1 MSPPSRQNR
10 ADAART
16 VRKRRRRRAGRAKR
30 RKRVGAVF
38 GVLVIGAAIALVAGT
53 FTAAGLVRSRCD
65 LTSLKRIPIG
75 QNSFVYAADGTPL
88 GSIPAERNRQPVTLA
103 EINPWMRKATIAIE
117 DRRFYSHGGVDYEGI
132 ARALWHD
139 VTKGKVVEGGSTLT
153 QQLVRNLY
161 ISREQTVSRKLREAC
176 LAIQLSRKWP
186 KHRILREWM
195 NTVYFGNH
203 AYGIE
208 AAAQTY
214 FSKHAKSLNLPEAAL
229 LAGLPQA
236 PSIYDPFVDPGGAIA
251 RRDEV
256 LQAML
261 SNGDITRRQFNW
273 AIRRNALDLSPGK
286 LYTTIREPYFFG
298 YVRDQLIE
306 QYGANTV
313 RSGGLQ
319 VYTTINPRYQRIAAV
334 AIRRTLDRVDDP
346 ASAVVSI
353 NPANGAIRAM
363 AAVAPGRKGLEFN
376 LVAQARRQA
385 GSTFKMFVLAT
396 AVSRGV
402 DPSSTSY
409 VSAPWHYQPDPN
421 VPAWDVT
428 TYDGSYSGWS
438 SIRSA
443 TLRSDNTIYA
453 QLTVDLGPANVAAM
467 AKRMGVQTPL
477 LPVPSL
483 GLGSIAISP
492 LDLASGYATLAG
504 RGVYSKPM
512 AIRKVVLPGGR
523 VDTEAG
529 WGVPQ
534 RKRVLTEG
542 EAYVVTKILEEN
554 VQYGT
559 GTAAAF
565 GRPAAGKTGT
575 TDDHADAWFAGY
587 TPDLTTVVWVG
598 YSQGEIPMENVHGIA
613 VFGGSFPAE
622 IWHLFMEQ
630 ALVSSPPRDWVVPDE
645 LPTWTPWHRG
655 PYSLSYD
662 PYVPPAAPSTTE
674 TTDTTTETAPAEPPP
689 PPATADDSPATRGH
703 D

>member
-1 MSPPSRQNR
+1 MIVI
-10 ADAART
+10 A
-16 VRKRRRRRAGRAKR
+16 
-30 RKRVGAVF
+30 GAV
-38 GVLVIGAAIALVAGT
+38 ALVAGT
-53 FTAAGLVRSRCD
+53 FTAAGLVKSKCD
-65 LTSLKRIPIG
+65 LSDLKPIPIG
-75 QNSFVYAADGTPL
+75 QNSFVYAVDGTPL
-88 GSIPAERNRQPVTLA
+88 GAIPAERNRQPVALA
-103 EINPWMRKATIAIE
+103 EISPWMRKATVAIE

-132 ARALWHD
+132 ARAFWRD
-139 VTKGKVVEGGSTLT
+139 VTEGKVVEGGSTLT

-161 ISREQTVSRKLREAC
+161 ISREQTVGRKLREAC

-208 AAAQTY
+208 AASQTY
-214 FSKHAKSLNLPEAAL
+214 FSKHAKALNLRQAAL

-236 PSIYDPFVDPGGAIA
+236 PSSYDPLVDPAVAVA
-251 RRDEV
+251 RRNEV
-256 LQAML
+256 LGAML
-261 SNGDITRRQFNW
+261 DNGDITRRQFRW
-273 AIRRNALDLSPGK
+273 AIRRNALDLKPGGQ

-306 QYGANTV
+306 KYGVNTV

-319 VYTTINPRYQRIAAV
+319 VYTTISPRYQRIAEAS
-334 AIRRTLDRVDDP
+334 IRRTLNRVDDP

-396 AVSRGV
+396 AVTRGI
-402 DPSSTSY
+402 DPSSTYY

-428 TYDGSYSGWS
+428 TYDHSYSGWT

-453 QLTVDLGPANVAAM
+453 QLTVDLGPASVAAM

-477 LPVPSL
+477 LAVPSL

-504 RGVYSKPM
+504 RGVYSRPM

-529 WGVPQ
+529 WGVSH
-534 RKRVLTEG
+534 RKRALTEG
-542 EAYVVTKILEEN
+542 QAYVVTKILEEN

-598 YSQGEIPMENVHGIA
+598 YPQGEIPMESVHGIA
-613 VFGGSFPAE
+613 VFGGSFPAQ

-630 ALVSSPPRDWVVPDE
+630 ALAASPPRAWVVPDE
-645 LPTWTPWHRG
+645 LPAWTPWHRG

-662 PYVPPAAPSTTE
+662 PYVPPAAPA
-674 TTDTTTETAPAEPPP
+674 TTDTTTTETTPAEPPP
-689 PPATADDSPATRGH
+689 PAPTAVEPPTTPSH

>member
-1 MSPPSRQNR
+1 
-10 ADAART
+10 
-16 VRKRRRRRAGRAKR
+16 VRRRRRR
-30 RKRVGAVF
+30 RSDRSRRRRRVVAII
-38 GVLVIGAAIALVAGT
+38 GVLLAAAGVALVAGA
-53 FTAAGLVRSRCD
+53 FTAAGLIRTKCD
-65 LTSLKRIPIG
+65 LSSLKPIPIG
-75 QNSFVYAADGTPL
+75 QNSFVYAADGTAL
-88 GSIPAERNRQPVTLA
+88 GSIPAERNRQPVKLT
-103 EINPWMRKATIAIE
+103 EISPWMRKATIAVE

-132 ARALWHD
+132 ARALWRD
-139 VTKGKVVEGGSTLT
+139 VTQGKVVEGGSTLT

-161 ISREQTVSRKLREAC
+161 ISREQTVTRKLREAC

-214 FSKHAKSLNLPEAAL
+214 FSKHARELNLRQAAL

-236 PSIYDPFVDPGGAIA
+236 PSDYDPFLDPGSAVA

-256 LQAML
+256 LAAML
-261 SNGDITRRQFNW
+261 DNGDITPRVYRW
-273 AIRRNALDLSPGK
+273 AIRRSALDLKPGK

-306 QYGANTV
+306 TYGANTV
-313 RSGGLQ
+313 RSGGLK
-319 VYTTINPRYQRIAAV
+319 VYTTINPRYQRFAES
-334 AIRRTLDRVDDP
+334 AIRSTLDLPNDP

-363 AAVAPGRKGLEFN
+363 AAVAPGRRGLEFN

-396 AVSRGV
+396 AVSRGM
-402 DPSSTSY
+402 DPTSTSY

-421 VPAWDVT
+421 APAWDVT
-428 TYDGSYSGWS
+428 TYDHSYSGWTS
-438 SIRSA
+438 VRSA
-443 TLRSDNTIYA
+443 TLRSDNSVYA
-453 QLTVDLGPANVAAM
+453 QLTVDVGPENVAAM
-467 AKRMGVQTPL
+467 AKKMGVQTPL
-477 LPVPSL
+477 LAVPSL
-483 GLGSIAISP
+483 GLGAIAISP

-523 VDTEAG
+523 VDTQAG

-534 RKRVLTEG
+534 RKRVLSEG
-542 EAYVVTKILEEN
+542 VAYVVTKILEEN
-554 VQYGT
+554 VRYGT
-559 GTAAAF
+559 GTAAALA
-565 GRPAAGKTGT
+565 RPAAGKTGT

-587 TPDLTTVVWVG
+587 TPELTTVVWVG
-598 YSQGEIPMENVHGIA
+598 YPQGEIPMENVHGIA
-613 VFGGSFPAE
+613 VFGGSFPAQ

-630 ALVSSPPRDWVVPDE
+630 ALAPSPVRDWVEPAE
-645 LPTWTPWHRG
+645 LPTYVQWERG
-655 PYSLSYD
+655 PYALGYD
-662 PYVPPAAPSTTE
+662 PYAAPETTDSTTETTE
-674 TTDTTTETAPAEPPP
+674 TTDTAPPP
-689 PPATADDSPATRGH
+689 SAPPGDRGKTNSGDSGGN
-703 D
+703 

>member
-16 VRKRRRRRAGRAKR
+16 VRKRRRRRADRAKR

-214 FSKHAKSLNLPEAAL
+214 FSKHAKSLNLREASL

-273 AIRRNALDLSPGK
+273 AIRRNALDLNPGK

-319 VYTTINPRYQRIAAV
+319 VYTTINPRYQRIAAA
-334 AIRRTLDRVDDP
+334 AIRRTLDRVNDP

-598 YSQGEIPMENVHGIA
+598 YPQGEIPMENVHGIA

-630 ALVSSPPRDWVVPDE
+630 ALVSSAPRDWAVPDE

-674 TTDTTTETAPAEPPP
+674 TTDTTTETAPAEPPAP
-689 PPATADDSPATRGH
+689 PPTADESPPTRGH